1 MSYAETDISKAT
13 DQRPMSD
20 FERELLESVDQ
31 ALRGEAAAVHT
42 PEAIAARRRGRPR
55 GSVHAVKKRST
66 TIRFDAD
73 VLEALRATGPGWQT
87 RINAAARE
95 WLRLGKV

>member
-1 MSYAETDISKAT
+1 MRTAGVGLGKAT

-20 FERELLESVDQ
+20 FEREFLESVDQ
-31 ALRGEAAAVHT
+31 AMRGEAAAVHT
-42 PEAIAARRRGRPR
+42 VEAIAAHRRGRPL
-55 GSVHAVKKRST
+55 GSVQAVKKRST
-66 TIRFDAD
+66 TIRLDAD

-95 WLRLGKV
+95 WLGKV

>member
-1 MSYAETDISKAT
+1 MSKAT
-13 DQRPMSD
+13 DQKPMSD

-31 ALRGEAAAVHT
+31 ALRGEAAAAHT
-42 PEAIAARRRGRPR
+42 VDTIAARRRGRPL
-55 GSVHAVKKRST
+55 GSMQAVKKRST

-73 VLEALRATGPGWQT
+73 VLEALRATEPGWQT

-95 WLRLGKV
+95 WLGLGKV

>member
-42 PEAIAARRRGRPR
+42 PEAIAAR
-55 GSVHAVKKRST
+55 
-66 TIRFDAD
+66 
-73 VLEALRATGPGWQT
+73 
-87 RINAAARE
+87 E

>member
-1 MSYAETDISKAT
+1 MNA
-13 DQRPMSD
+13 

-31 ALRGEAAAVHT
+31 ALRREVVARYT
-42 PEAIAARRRGRPR
+42 PEVITARCRGRPL
-55 GSVHAVKKRST
+55 GSVQAVTKKST

-73 VLEALRATGPGWQT
+73 VLEALKATGPGWQT
-87 RINAAARE
+87 RVNAAARE

>member
-1 MSYAETDISKAT
+1 MSKAT

-31 ALRGEAAAVHT
+31 ALRGETAAVHT
-42 PEAIAARRRGRPR
+42 PEAIAVRRRGRPR
-55 GSVHAVKKRST
+55 GSVQAVKKRST

-95 WLRLGKV
+95 WLGLGKM